1 MLELSQYGSLLR
13 GIVKAC
19 TMLSRCPDIVTANSA
34 AGLQAHLELGYHPR
48 RFEILPNGI
57 DLNVF
62 KPDMAA
68 RTIVRQRL
76 KVARDRIIVAH
87 VARVDRMKD
96 HGTFLAAMAELPEL
110 PAWMIGAGTERLPD
124 MPNVLRFGRRHDV
137 AALFAAA
144 DFVASSSA
152 FGEGFSNAI
161 AEGIACGLPAVAT
174 DGGAHE
180 IIGEIGVIVLQ
191 RDHRAVAASSRTLAN
206 ESLAARAVRRA
217 AARQHIAEHYSLDRA
232 VARFSAL
239 LCGAPGFERLHYLS
253 IA

>member
-1 MLELSQYGSLLR
+1 MLDFSQYDSLLR

-57 DLNVF
+57 DLNIF
-62 KPDMAA
+62 KPDIAA
-68 RTIVRQRL
+68 RAVLRQQL
-76 KVARDRIIVAH
+76 HVAQDRIVVAH
-87 VARVDRMKD
+87 VARVDPMKD

-110 PAWMIGAGTERLPD
+110 TAWMIGAGTERLPD
-124 MPNVLRFGRRHDV
+124 MPNVLRFGRRDDV
-137 AALFAAA
+137 AALLTAA

-161 AEGIACGLPAVAT
+161 AEGMACGLPAVAT
-174 DGGAHE
+174 DVGDARE
-180 IIGEIGVIVLQ
+180 IIGETGMIVPP
-191 RDHRAVAASSRTLAN
+191 RDHRAFVASLSTLAN
-206 ESLAARAVRRA
+206 ESVEARAARRA
-217 AARQHIAEHYSLDRA
+217 GARQHIAEHYSLDRA

-239 LCGAPGFERLHYLS
+239 YAARPDLGDPAV
-253 IA
+253 